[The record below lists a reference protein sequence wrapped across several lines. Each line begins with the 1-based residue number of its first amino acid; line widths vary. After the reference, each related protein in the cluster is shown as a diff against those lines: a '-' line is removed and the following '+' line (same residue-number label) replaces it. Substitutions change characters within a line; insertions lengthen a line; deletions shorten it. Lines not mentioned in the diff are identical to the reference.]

1 MLSDLIGNSR
11 LKDVLTKLA
20 AGGRLPHSLLF
31 VGDEGIG
38 KKLFALE
45 MARML
50 VCRSPNEGNACGE
63 CASCK
68 RADKFVLPKPEDKD
82 EYKKVIFGEHPD
94 VGMVL
99 PSGRNVVVD
108 AVRDLEREANFRPYE
123 AGARIFIVDEA
134 DKMNDAASNA
144 LLKTLEE
151 PATTTYIFLITSRP
165 DSLLSTIRSRC
176 QVLRFAPVETSE
188 IESRLLS
195 KGKLEA
201 TDAALAARLS
211 NGSVGRALSL
221 DLNKFRAQREAM
233 LGVVRSVLLDDDRTA
248 ILRISERMNDAANKD
263 NYEETLDILQ
273 TVIRD
278 VWLVRIGDEAKVVN
292 ADVLTELQEAAKNSV
307 PDRLAEWERQIETM
321 REGLE
326 VNINRKIATDSLFM
340 TMAAG

>member
-1 MLSDLIGNSR
+1 MLSYLIGNNR
-11 LKDVLTKLA
+11 IKDVLTKSA
-20 AGGRLPHSLLF
+20 AGDRLPHSLLF
-31 VGDEGIG
+31 VGDDGIG
-38 KKLFALE
+38 KKLFAIE
-45 MARML
+45 TARTM
-50 VCRSPNEGNACGE
+50 VCRSPKDEGACGK

-68 RADKFVLPKPEDKD
+68 RADKFVYPKPEDKD
-82 EYKKVIFGEHPD
+82 EYKKVIFSEHPD
-94 VGMVL
+94 IGMVL
-99 PSGRNVVVD
+99 PSGRNIVVD

-123 AGARIFIVDEA
+123 AEARIFIVDEA

-188 IESRLLS
+188 IESHLIS
-195 KGKLEA
+195 KGTFETA
-201 TDAALAARLS
+201 DADLAARLS

-221 DLNKFRAQREAM
+221 NLVKFRGQREVM

-248 ILRISERMNDAANKD
+248 MLRISERMNDAANKD
-263 NYEETLDILQ
+263 SYEETLDILQ

-292 ADVLTELQEAAKNSV
+292 ADILAELQEGAKYAV

-326 VNINRKIATDSLFM
+326 VNINRKIATDALFM
-340 TMAAG
+340 EMASG